1 MIFVQALSWIFD
13 GSHWVGVAGR
23 DGNPAILQRLGETLQ
38 ISVIS
43 IVIAVL
49 IAVPLGVLIGHTGR
63 GRTAAILASNV
74 ARGLPT
80 LGLLS
85 ILILLI
91 AVNAVPV
98 AIVLVILGIPPM
110 LAGAY
115 AGVESV
121 NRDTIDAAR
130 AVGLT
135 EWQIVFRVELPLAAS
150 LLVGGLRA
158 MTLQVI
164 ATTTVASA
172 FAFGGLGIYLINGL
186 SQNDFVQLV
195 AGAILVTALCLVV
208 DGLLAIIQRLALPR
222 GVSRGRAASASPK
235 KRSRASRRA
244 AIVGTPPLQE
254 GMQS

>member
-1 MIFVQALSWIFD
+1 MILAQAIAWILD
-13 GSHWVGVAGR
+13 GAHWLGR
-23 DGNPAILQRLGETLQ
+23 PGGSSPAILARLGETLGISA
-38 ISVIS
+38 ISVA
-43 IVIAVL
+43 IAVA
-49 IAVPLGVLIGHTGR
+49 IAVPLGILIGHTGR
-63 GRTAAILASNV
+63 GRAAAILASNI
-74 ARGLPT
+74 ARALPT

-121 NRDTIDAAR
+121 DRDTVDAAR
-130 AVGLT
+130 ALGMT
-135 EWQIVFRVELPLAAS
+135 EWQIVLRVEVPLGAS

-158 MTLQVI
+158 TALQII

-172 FAFGGLGIYLINGL
+172 FAFGGFGIYLINGL
-186 SQNDFVQLV
+186 TQNDYPQLT
-195 AGAILVTALCLVV
+195 AGAILVTVLCLIV
-208 DGLLAIIQRLALPR
+208 DGLLALVQRLVAPR
-222 GVSRGRAASASPK
+222 GVPRGPADSASPK
-235 KRSRASRRA
+235 KGRRASRSA
-244 AIVGTPPLQE
+244 AATGLTPLQE